1 MKVRIRKPHKIG
13 FFALLLGLLGFGGC
27 QLISPEMYGSPTALF
42 SVKGKVTD
50 EQGNPIQNL
59 EVNLYGV
66 DSYEGQDYVIPNYRE
81 PARTDKTGTFFIEMS
96 DSPFTTVQV
105 NVQDVDGAAN
115 GGEFASDSV
124 RTSNYSFLKDKTDK
138 NMWSVGKADIT
149 IPDIRLKKK

>member
-105 NVQDVDGAAN
+105 NVQDVDGAAQLTLKQH
-115 GGEFASDSV
+115 GFEGSGL
-124 RTSNYSFLKDKTDK
+124 TS
-138 NMWSVGKADIT
+138 MWIFFHCEYYAM
-149 IPDIRLKKK
+149 LC